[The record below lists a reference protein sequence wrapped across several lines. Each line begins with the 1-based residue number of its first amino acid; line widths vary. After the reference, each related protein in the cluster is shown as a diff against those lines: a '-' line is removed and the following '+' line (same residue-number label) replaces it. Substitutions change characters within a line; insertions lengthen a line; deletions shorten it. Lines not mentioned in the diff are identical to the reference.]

1 MLLSTKSKGDKSNAP
16 YSGFPNYLQT
26 ISNLHIS
33 IHHSQI
39 HYSDAATGRAGWTLA
54 HQEFGSSVN
63 PTTTRGQIMS
73 TTLLL
78 AHLALKTQRH
88 LCKVYPTRYQYP
100 LTNYLGQKGV
110 NHIRTIPIANSTV
123 TWLPSGYFL
132 KKQIRGCSQS
142 SFWIFLTTYP
152 PPLIFST
159 LLKLTKSTFLD
170 YLAPSSGKPQWYMRV
185 RKVNFKVFKKLLFNV
200 FSTLIGSF

>member
-1 MLLSTKSKGDKSNAP
+1 MYFILVFFYKSTRYSLFMPLQYRYPIYFSAAASKW
-16 YSGFPNYLQT
+16 
-26 ISNLHIS
+26 
-33 IHHSQI
+33 
-39 HYSDAATGRAGWTLA
+39 AGWALA
-54 HQEFGSSVN
+54 HPEFGSSIN
-63 PTTTRGQIMS
+63 PITTRGQIMS

-132 KKQIRGCSQS
+132 KK
-142 SFWIFLTTYP
+142 
-152 PPLIFST
+152 
-159 LLKLTKSTFLD
+159 
-170 YLAPSSGKPQWYMRV
+170 
-185 RKVNFKVFKKLLFNV
+185 
-200 FSTLIGSF
+200 